1 MRKRRHLPEPI
12 DNLTLNDLITHNG
25 GDLLVSCLREKNKR
39 LSDAEFEI
47 YINKFRGS
55 KKIRK

>member
-1 MRKRRHLPEPI
+1 MRKRRKLPEPI
-12 DNLTLNDLITHNG
+12 ENPTLSDLITHNG
-25 GDLLVSCLREKNKR
+25 GDLLVSCLREKNKS

-47 YINKFRGS
+47 YIKKFRGS